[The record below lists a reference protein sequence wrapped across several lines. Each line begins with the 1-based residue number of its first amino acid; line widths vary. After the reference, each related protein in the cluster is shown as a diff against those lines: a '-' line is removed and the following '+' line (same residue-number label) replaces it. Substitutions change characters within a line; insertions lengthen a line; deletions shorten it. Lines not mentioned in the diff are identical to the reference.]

1 MGIMEE
7 KIKIIFENENYLV
20 VDKPTGMTTTKEK
33 KGEEGTLE
41 DYLRT
46 NKPNDLPRNGIM
58 HRLDKGTS
66 GLVLVAKNDL
76 AFKSFKNQFKSR
88 CLTKKYYCLV
98 GGEVVADGS
107 INWPIGRSK
116 YGFGKFGVTVDGK
129 EALTEF
135 KLVKKYK
142 RNGKKYSLLKINL
155 KTGRTH
161 QIRVHLS
168 YLKWPLVGDKL
179 YGGEV
184 DVLTR
189 PFLQAFYLK
198 INDPVSGKEK
208 IFETK
213 LADDLEEHLKFYEE
227 Q

>member
-1 MGIMEE
+1 MEE
-7 KIKIIFENENYLV
+7 KIKIIFEDENFLV
-20 VDKPTGMTTTKEK
+20 ADKPTGITTTKEK

-41 DYLRT
+41 DFLR
-46 NKPNDLPRNGIM
+46 KIRPNELPRNGIM

-66 GLVLVAKNDL
+66 GLVLMAKNDL
-76 AFKSFKNQFKSR
+76 AFKNFKSQFKNRS
-88 CLTKKYYCLV
+88 LTKKYYCLV
-98 GGEVVADGS
+98 GGEVVSDGS

-116 YGFGKFGVTVDGK
+116 YGFGKFGVMVDGK
-129 EALTEF
+129 DALTEF

-142 RNGKKYSLLKINL
+142 RNGKKYSLLEINL

-179 YGGEV
+179 YGGET

-198 INDPVSGKEK
+198 IKDPISGEER
-208 IFETK
+208 IFETD
-213 LADDLEEHLKFYEE
+213 LADDLKEHLKLYEE
-227 Q
+227 E

>member
-7 KIKIIFENENYLV
+7 KVKIIFENEGYLV

-41 DYLRT
+41 DYLRAS
-46 NKPNDLPRNGIM
+46 KPNDLPRNGIV

-66 GLVLVAKNDL
+66 GLVLVAKNDFS
-76 AFKSFKNQFKSR
+76 FKNFKNQFKNRS
-88 CLTKKYYCLV
+88 LTKKYYCLV
-98 GGEVVADGS
+98 GGEAVMDGS
-107 INWPIGRSK
+107 ISWPIGRSK

-142 RNGKKYSLLKINL
+142 RNGKKYSLLEINL

-179 YGGEV
+179 YGGES

-198 INDPVSGKEK
+198 IRDPVSGKEK
-208 IFETK
+208 FFETK
-213 LADDLEEHLKFYEE
+213 LADDLEEHLKLYEE

>member
-66 GLVLVAKNDL
+66 GLILVAKNDL
-76 AFKSFKNQFKSR
+76 SFKNFKNQFKSR
-88 CLTKKYYCLV
+88 SLTKKYYCLV

-198 INDPVSGKEK
+198 IRDPVSGKEK

>member
-1 MGIMEE
+1 MEE
-7 KIKIIFENENYLV
+7 KIKIIFEDENFLV
-20 VDKPTGMTTTKEK
+20 ADKPTGITTTKEK

-41 DYLRT
+41 DFLR
-46 NKPNDLPRNGIM
+46 KIRPNELSRNGIM

-66 GLVLVAKNDL
+66 GLVLMAKNDL
-76 AFKSFKNQFKSR
+76 AFKNFKNQFKNRS
-88 CLTKKYYCLV
+88 LTKKYFCLV
-98 GGEVVADGS
+98 GGEVVSDGS

-116 YGFGKFGVTVDGK
+116 YGFGKFGVMIDGK
-129 EALTEF
+129 DALTEF

-142 RNGKKYSLLKINL
+142 KNDKKYSLLEINL

-179 YGGEV
+179 YGGET
-184 DVLTR
+184 DILTR

-198 INDPVSGKEK
+198 IKDPVSGEER
-208 IFETK
+208 IFETD
-213 LADDLEEHLKFYEE
+213 LADDLKEHLKLYEKE
-227 Q
+227 